1 MNNQFSKH
9 SKTYFFLLLFTIIS
23 LVPAQKTY
31 SQAAIIALIFGDK
44 VATENFNISL
54 ELGGNFSSISNI
66 NDLKRKYGLNFGI
79 AGNIKLSD
87 NWFLSPTAYF
97 VSKRTFDLG
106 SYSLN
111 TGNISID
118 DQFQDKSATFLLN
131 YIDVPILLCYQTNNK
146 KYRFGIAPQISFLTS
161 SHITVHGDQGDFV
174 EDYKDYTNSIDYGV
188 MANIGYSL
196 GEARKGKGI
205 FVQLRYYQGLADVF
219 TDAISTSSNTASYF
233 ALHLSLPFVTEEIA
247 NKNLQNKK

>member
-9 SKTYFFLLLFTIIS
+9 SKTFFFLLSFTIIS
-23 LVPAQKTY
+23 LVPSQKSY
-31 SQAAIIALIFGDK
+31 GQAAIVALIFGDK

-54 ELGGNFSSISNI
+54 ELGGNFCSISNI
-66 NDLKRKYGLNFGI
+66 THLKRKYGLNFGI
-79 AGNIKLSD
+79 AGNIKLSN

-97 VSKRTFDLG
+97 VSKRTFDLD
-106 SYSLN
+106 SYSLE

-118 DQFQDKSATFLLN
+118 DQFKDKSATFLLN
-131 YIDVPILLCYQTNNK
+131 YIDVPILLCYQTNNN

-161 SHITVHGDQGDFV
+161 SYITLHGDQGEFV
-174 EDYKDYTNSIDYGV
+174 EDYKDNTNSIDYGI

-196 GEARKGKGI
+196 GEARKGKGV

-219 TDAISTSSNTASYF
+219 TDALSTSNNNASYF
-233 ALHLSLPFVTEEIA
+233 AVHLSLPFVTDEIA
-247 NKNLQNKK
+247 NKKLKLKN